1 MAGEQEAD
9 TPVIK
14 FLHSLCLESK
24 EIKGT
29 KGWGNY
35 VNNHGGTS
43 LAVWW
48 LRRGDSIAGGLSSV
62 PGWETKIPPASQC
75 GQK

>member
-9 TPVIK
+9 TPVIT

-29 KGWGNY
+29 EGWGNY
-35 VNNHGGTS
+35 VNNRGGTS
-43 LAVWW
+43 LAGWW
-48 LRRGDSIAGGLSSV
+48 LRRGASIAGGLSPV
-62 PGWETKIPPASQC
+62 PG
-75 GQK
+75 